1 MSQAILFR
9 QQDLHAYIYTTQAAG
24 HIACSHAI
32 HGYSW
37 FGTGLVPAYVAG
49 IRICMYL
56 GGMYVWLGS
65 SWPIAGD
72 I

>member
-1 MSQAILFR
+1 MHTYILHKR
-9 QQDLHAYIYTTQAAG
+9 QGIPS
-24 HIACSHAI
+24 IACSHAI

-37 FGTGLVPAYVAG
+37 LGNGLVPAYVAG